1 MKKRILIDFVF
12 LLSII
17 SGAFADPVTL
27 ETSIRNGISSGLE
40 DFSEALRNSSVILA
54 NQQNVYADSFIGK
67 LFPAIP
73 FHLAFGVNTGFAQ
86 LDTSG
91 LKDATETFSQG
102 ISNTGLSG
110 IDFSV
115 PSSFLLPVITLDV
128 RLGGIIFPFDIG
140 ITAMLTN
147 KDAINIDTA
156 DENSYLEND
165 SPLNLSYKGFSGCYE
180 FFTVGFD
187 FRYAILEENLIFPGI
202 SIGAGYYLSKGA
214 FEVSASKSGV
224 EADVSTAYLT
234 QLLYLQ
240 TQISKNFLIVT
251 PFAGLRA
258 VVSSTENSWAWKL
271 SGSTTISGT
280 SYSYQDSDSG
290 SLSRLFKDFY
300 MSPQIYLGAGL
311 NLFILQTTLSATYDL
326 RDYLWAAALNL
337 RIKL

>member
-1 MKKRILIDFVF
+1 MKRILIGVVF
-12 LLSII
+12 FLSII
-17 SGAFADPVTL
+17 SGVFADSVTL
-27 ETSIRNGISSGLE
+27 GTSIHENISDGLE
-40 DFSEALRNSSVILA
+40 DFSESLRDSSIILA
-54 NQQNVYADSFIGK
+54 NQQNVYADSFIGR

-73 FHLAFGVNTGFAQ
+73 FHLAVGVNSGFAK

-91 LKDATETFSQG
+91 LKNATESFAEG

-115 PSSFLLPVITLDV
+115 PSGFILPVITLDV
-128 RLGGIIFPFDIG
+128 RIGGIIFPFDIG

-147 KDAINIDTA
+147 KDAVDIDTN
-156 DENSYLEND
+156 DKNSYLEND
-165 SPLNLSYKGFSGCYE
+165 SPLKLSYNGFEGSYE
-180 FFTVGFD
+180 FFTLGFD

-214 FEVSASKSGV
+214 FEVSTSSSGV

-258 VVSSTENSWAWKL
+258 VVSSTKNSWAWQL

-280 SYSYQDSDSG
+280 SYSYQDSDS
-290 SLSRLFKDFY
+290 
-300 MSPQIYLGAGL
+300 
-311 NLFILQTTLSATYDL
+311 
-326 RDYLWAAALNL
+326 
-337 RIKL
+337 